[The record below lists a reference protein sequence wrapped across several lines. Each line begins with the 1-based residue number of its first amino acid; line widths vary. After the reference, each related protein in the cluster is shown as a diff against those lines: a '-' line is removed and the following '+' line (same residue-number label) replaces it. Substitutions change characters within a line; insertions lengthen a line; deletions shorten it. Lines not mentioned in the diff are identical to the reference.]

1 MYDTYKIKYNESLSD
16 IAKKFNTNV
25 KTLKDINNLY
35 YIDNLREGTEII
47 VPKGKE
53 EYFEVYKIETGDSL
67 YKIGRKFNINPE
79 LLASLN
85 GLDMEDYIYPNQEIL
100 IPKSGYSYYI
110 TKEGDTIDIASEI
123 FNTSKERLLKYNAS
137 IYLLPGQIIV
147 NKKN

>member
-1 MYDTYKIKYNESLSD
+1 MYDIYKIKYNETLSD

-25 KTLKDINNLY
+25 KILKDINNLY

-47 VPKGKE
+47 VPKDKE
-53 EYFEVYKIETGDSL
+53 DYFETYKIETGDSL
-67 YKIGRKFNINPE
+67 YKIGRRYNINPE

-110 TKEGDTIDIASEI
+110 TKEGDTLDIASEI
-123 FNTSKERLLKYNAS
+123 FNTSKERLLKYNTS

>member
-25 KTLKDINNLY
+25 KALKDINNLY

-47 VPKGKE
+47 VPKDKE
-53 EYFEVYKIETGDSL
+53 NYFEVYKIESGDSL
-67 YKIGRKFNINPE
+67 YKIGRRYNINPE

-123 FNTSKERLLKYNAS
+123 FKTSKERLLKYNTS